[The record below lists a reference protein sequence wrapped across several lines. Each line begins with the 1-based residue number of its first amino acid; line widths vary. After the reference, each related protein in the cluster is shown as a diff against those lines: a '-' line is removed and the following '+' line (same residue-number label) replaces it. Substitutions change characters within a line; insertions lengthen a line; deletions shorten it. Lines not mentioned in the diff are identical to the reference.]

1 MHKADRII
9 AVSNFTKNKIMTH
22 YGVPSEKIN
31 VVHNAVDFSQHYYDE
46 NFEIKKTDKVV
57 LFLGRITL
65 QKGPDYFVYAA
76 KKVLEQEKNVKF
88 VIAGSGDMEPFIIE
102 KAAELGIA
110 DKVLFAGFLN
120 QDYVERAYKM
130 ADVYVMPSVSEPF
143 GITALE
149 AMKNKTPTIV
159 SKQSG
164 VSEVVRHCLKA
175 DFWDVNEL
183 SNKIITLL
191 RYPTLHETLKDNG
204 YLEVKKFSWDV
215 PAQKCI
221 DIYNELITKDF

>member
-1 MHKADRII
+1 MHKADKII
-9 AVSNFTKNKIMTH
+9 AVSNFTKNKITTH
-22 YGVPSEKIN
+22 YDIPSEKID
-31 VVHNAVDFSQHYYDE
+31 VVHNAVDFSEHHGNE
-46 NFEIKKTDKVV
+46 NFEIKKTGKVV
-57 LFLGRITL
+57 LFLGRLTL

-76 KKVLEQEKNVKF
+76 KKVLEHEKNVKF
-88 VIAGSGDMEPFIIE
+88 IIAGSGDMESSIIE

-120 QDYVERAYKM
+120 HDDVDRAYKM

-149 AMKNKTPTIV
+149 AMKNKAPVIV

-164 VSEVVRHCLKA
+164 VSEVIKHCLKV

-183 SNKIITLL
+183 SNKIISTL
-191 RYPTLHETLKDNG
+191 RYKPLHETLIDNG
-204 YLEVKKFSWDV
+204 YSEVRKLNWDT
-215 PAQKCI
+215 PAEKCI
-221 DIYNELITKDF
+221 NIYNELVNKG